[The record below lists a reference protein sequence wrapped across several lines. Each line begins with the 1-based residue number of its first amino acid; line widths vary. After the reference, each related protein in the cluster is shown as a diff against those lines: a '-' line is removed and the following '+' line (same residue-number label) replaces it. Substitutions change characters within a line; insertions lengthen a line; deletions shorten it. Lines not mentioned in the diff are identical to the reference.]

1 MSDIVKALI
10 DDALDGR
17 AEAWN
22 REYNAIHWNDNGPLV
37 MASYA
42 VGAHVYW
49 GITMSGEII
58 GEPQQMLDRLYGL
71 NLFEPAARQLGHLV
85 AMTRLAVK
93 MKEAQNANSAARRAS
108 GNDRSDGSGEGPL

>member
-22 REYNAIHWNDNGPLV
+22 REYNDIHWNGSGPSV

-49 GITMSGEII
+49 GVTMSGEIV
-58 GEPQQMLDRLYGL
+58 GEPQQMLDRLYSL
-71 NLFEPAARQLGHLV
+71 NLFDPSARQLGHLV
-85 AMTRLAVK
+85 AMTRLAIK
-93 MKEAQNANSAARRAS
+93 MKEAQDANSGTC
-108 GNDRSDGSGEGPL
+108 GNCGDALGNGGEPGPL